1 MNAVRN
7 LLTSHDLD
15 PRFRDSRDARARVAS
30 LYLPLVAIAIDN
42 MGKLFS
48 WTGEG
53 DVRIVGSANNNE
65 HLNLILTAIS
75 DNVPN
80 VRDMHFHLFQ
90 SEIILFLFLQ
100 SKGPI
105 ILKEETT
112 RHFLACVI
120 WVLKNIDKTLLK
132 QWWSELGSARLQIML
147 EILRICIS
155 CFQYKVG
162 EDLCS
167 FLVFKL

>member
-80 VRDMHFHLFQ
+80 VRYFFSSL
-90 SEIILFLFLQ
+90 S
-100 SKGPI
+100 
-105 ILKEETT
+105 
-112 RHFLACVI
+112 
-120 WVLKNIDKTLLK
+120 N
-132 QWWSELGSARLQIML
+132 
-147 EILRICIS
+147 
-155 CFQYKVG
+155 
-162 EDLCS
+162 
-167 FLVFKL
+167 